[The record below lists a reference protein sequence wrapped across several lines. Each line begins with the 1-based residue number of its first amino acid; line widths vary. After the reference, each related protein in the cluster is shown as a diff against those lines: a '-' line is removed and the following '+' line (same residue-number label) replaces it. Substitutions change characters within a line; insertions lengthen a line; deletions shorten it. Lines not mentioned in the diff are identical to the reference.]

1 MKSVIAQP
9 SLLALAIALAAG
21 GAQAGECTQRA
32 DTAVMPLAAVSA
44 PVQVIYYNPWGD
56 FLRIQALMDRQ
67 INALNALWQPMNLDP
82 QAIGL
87 VPLSAMPIGALPLRV
102 STLQPTADGY
112 RLQLPLPGYKADD
125 IHVRIDG
132 QLLSISAAT
141 ENTVKVGRQDEQ
153 SRSSFAETLT
163 LPGPVQA
170 SEVKQ
175 TFENGVLTLTIPSQ
189 KSAAGK
195 V

>member
-9 SLLALAIALAAG
+9 SLLTFALALASG
-21 GAQAGECTQRA
+21 GAQAGECTSSA
-32 DTAVMPLAAVSA
+32 DTAIMPQAAVSA

-67 INALNALWQPMNLDP
+67 FNALNALWQPMNP
-82 QAIGL
+82 GQQAMG
-87 VPLSAMPIGALPLRV
+87 MLPLRV

-112 RLQLPLPGYKADD
+112 RLQLPLPGYKAED

-132 QLLSISAAT
+132 QMLSISAAT
-141 ENTVKVGRQDEQ
+141 ANTVKVGRQDEQ

-175 TFENGVLTLTIPSQ
+175 TFENGVLTITIPSQ